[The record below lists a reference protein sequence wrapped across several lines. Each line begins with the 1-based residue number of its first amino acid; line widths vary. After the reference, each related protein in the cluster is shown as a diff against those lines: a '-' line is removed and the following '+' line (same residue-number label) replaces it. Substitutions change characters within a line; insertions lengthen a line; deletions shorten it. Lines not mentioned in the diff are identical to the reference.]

1 MPHEHGLGKSV
12 EISQRTRR
20 LLAIAIAPFV
30 IATVVGL
37 AVLWPRG
44 PRPGQGDS
52 SEEFVR
58 ARVLSTSV
66 GSCAGQQ
73 GPDVTE
79 CRAIRVRLL
88 EGPDK
93 NSQTRVEVV
102 EEPNA
107 PNFRAGET
115 VVFAFSP
122 EAPEEFRY
130 AYDDHERRI
139 PLLALALL
147 FAIVVVALARW
158 KGVMALVGFALSL
171 AVLTLFIIPAILD
184 GRSPLLVAIV
194 GASAVMLGAL
204 YLAHGINGST
214 TTAALGT
221 FVSLALI
228 GTLAAIFVAVT
239 RLTGIA
245 SEEAIFLNVRE
256 GQLNLRGLVLAGI
269 VIGSLGVLDD
279 VTITQASAV
288 WELRRAN
295 PGYGFG
301 DLYRSALRIGR
312 DHIASTVNTLLL
324 AYAGA
329 ALPLFILFTIA
340 QTPLD
345 HILNGQIVAEEI
357 VRTLV
362 GSIGLAASVPITTAL
377 AALVA
382 SRNGTTRGGG

>member
-1 MPHEHGLGKSV
+1 MPHEHAAGNRV
-12 EISQRTRR
+12 ELSKRTRK
-20 LLAIAIAPFV
+20 LLAIAVAPFV
-30 IATVVGL
+30 VATLVGV

-44 PRPGQGDS
+44 PRPRQDAG

-58 ARVLSTSV
+58 AKVLSTSV
-66 GSCAGQQ
+66 GSCAGEQ
-73 GPDVTE
+73 GPVVNE

-93 NSQTRVEVV
+93 NTQTRVEVV

-107 PNFRAGET
+107 PDFRPAET
-115 VVFAFSP
+115 VVLAFSP

-130 AYDDHERRI
+130 AYDDHERRQ
-139 PLLALALL
+139 PLLLLAGL
-147 FAIVVVALARW
+147 FSVVVVALARW
-158 KGVMALVGFALSL
+158 KGVMALGGFALSL
-171 AVLTLFIIPAILD
+171 AVLTFFIIPAILD

-194 GASAVMLGAL
+194 GSSAVMLGAL
-204 YLAHGINGST
+204 YLAHGISGST

-221 FVSLALI
+221 FISLALI
-228 GTLAAIFVAVT
+228 GALAAVFVAVT
-239 RLTGIA
+239 RLTGVS
-245 SEEAIFLNVRE
+245 SEEAIFLKVQDS
-256 GQLNLRGLVLAGI
+256 QLNLRGLVLAGI
-269 VIGSLGVLDD
+269 IIGSLGVLDD
-279 VTITQASAV
+279 VTITQASSV

-295 PGYGFG
+295 PGYGFAE
-301 DLYRSALRIGR
+301 LYRSALRIGR

-340 QTPLD
+340 ETPLN

-382 SRNGTTRGGG
+382 SRNDSEDGS